1 LSSSS
6 DDSTP
11 VKSIF
16 EGASKYDIL
25 NYLEDARERGLTDCD
40 LGDLEEEQEEE
51 QDHGEPPE
59 VGGTAGIRD
68 ILYRDYP
75 RLGCPSKLDFET
87 TKTGSETSFITIR
100 TKRLLRLFRFYIET
114 EIFDVSLNQNKQKIN
129 RNSLIW
135 SIFWYFFRK

>member
-1 LSSSS
+1 MSSSS

-59 VGGTAGIRD
+59 VRGAVGFTHIFSAHKIMLFTYD
-68 ILYRDYP
+68 LLHYWSLLTVLIIA
-75 RLGCPSKLDFET
+75 CSIN
-87 TKTGSETSFITIR
+87 ITI
-100 TKRLLRLFRFYIET
+100 YHT
-114 EIFDVSLNQNKQKIN
+114 EESE
-129 RNSLIW
+129 
-135 SIFWYFFRK
+135 

>member
-59 VGGTAGIRD
+59 VGGAAGIRD
-68 ILYRDYP
+68 RELRIRDP
-75 RLGCPSKLDFET
+75 VSGAFLTP
-87 TKTGSETSFITIR
+87 GSGIR
-100 TKRLLRLFRFYIET
+100 
-114 EIFDVSLNQNKQKIN
+114 DG
-129 RNSLIW
+129 
-135 SIFWYFFRK
+135 

>member
-6 DDSTP
+6 DNSTP

-40 LGDLEEEQEEE
+40 LGDLEEQEEEE

-59 VGGTAGIRD
+59 VGGTVGIGDISVADPDPGSGIPCLFDPWSGIRD
-68 ILYRDYP
+68 
-75 RLGCPSKLDFET
+75 G
-87 TKTGSETSFITIR
+87 
-100 TKRLLRLFRFYIET
+100 
-114 EIFDVSLNQNKQKIN
+114 
-129 RNSLIW
+129 
-135 SIFWYFFRK
+135 

>member
-59 VGGTAGIRD
+59 VGGAAGIRD
-68 ILYRDYP
+68 ISVADPDPGSGIRCLFDPCIRD
-75 RLGCPSKLDFET
+75 LGWVK
-87 TKTGSETSFITIR
+87 
-100 TKRLLRLFRFYIET
+100 
-114 EIFDVSLNQNKQKIN
+114 KQDPDPG
-129 RNSLIW
+129 
-135 SIFWYFFRK
+135 

>member
-59 VGGTAGIRD
+59 VGGTASIRD
-68 ILYRDYP
+68 ISVPDPRYVIRCLFDPLIRDLHP
-75 RLGCPSKLDFET
+75 G
-87 TKTGSETSFITIR
+87 
-100 TKRLLRLFRFYIET
+100 
-114 EIFDVSLNQNKQKIN
+114 
-129 RNSLIW
+129 
-135 SIFWYFFRK
+135 